1 MRRRLAPLA
10 VAVALAGCGGDGDE
24 PSESRETPGSPTP
37 GQGTVP
43 GRDAPRGDF
52 FALEEVADDFD
63 RPLGMVVDP
72 GSGDAYIL
80 EQGGRVVG
88 LDDRRILADLSDTVQ
103 AGGEQGLLG
112 MAFHPDYP
120 DDPRVFLHYTN
131 EDGNTRVDE
140 YEAPGGTVDR
150 DTRRE
155 LLALEDPYPNHNGGQ
170 LSFGPDGLLYL
181 GMGDGGSAFDPED
194 RAQDLDTQFGKLLR
208 LDAENPDAD
217 WDVAAYGLRNPWR
230 FSWDRETGSLWIGDV
245 GQDERE
251 EIDAVPDLP
260 DPPLNFGWP
269 ALEGTNDVDEREPE
283 GPGDL
288 VGPVAEYD
296 HDQGCSV
303 AGGYVYRGDAVE
315 RMQGRYIYGDLCTG
329 YVWTLKAGR
338 DSASDVRREDDVVE
352 QVAAFGEDAAGEL
365 YVIALDGRVLRVT
378 ES

>member
-1 MRRRLAPLA
+1 VKRLVVAL
-10 VAVALAGCGGDGDE
+10 VAVLALAGCGGDDDE
-24 PSESRETPGSPTP
+24 ARPAPDSPTP
-37 GQGTVP
+37 AQKEVP

-52 FALEEVADDFD
+52 FALEEVADGFD
-63 RPLGMVVDP
+63 RPLGMVAEP
-72 GSGDAYIL
+72 GSGDLYVL

-88 LDDRRILADLSDTVQ
+88 LENDSVLVDLSDSVQ

-112 MAFHPDYP
+112 LAFHPDYP
-120 DDPRVFLHYTN
+120 DDDRVFVHYTN
-131 EDGNTRVDE
+131 ADGNTRVDE
-140 YEAPGGTVDR
+140 YRAPGGSVDR

-194 RAQDLDTQFGKLLR
+194 RAQDLETRFGKLLR
-208 LDAENPDAD
+208 IDADDPDAD
-217 WDVAAYGLRNPWR
+217 WEVAAYGLRNPWR
-230 FSWDRETGSLWIGDV
+230 FSWDRETGSLWIADV

-251 EIDAVPDLP
+251 EIDAVAELP

-269 ALEGTNDVDEREPE
+269 AFEGSHDVDEREPE

-303 AGGYVYRGDAVE
+303 SGGYVYRGEAVE
-315 RMQGRYIYGDLCTG
+315 RMRGRYVYGDLCTG
-329 YVWTLKAGR
+329 YLWTLQAGK
-338 DSASDVRREDDVVE
+338 DSASDVRREDDTVE

-378 ES
+378 DS